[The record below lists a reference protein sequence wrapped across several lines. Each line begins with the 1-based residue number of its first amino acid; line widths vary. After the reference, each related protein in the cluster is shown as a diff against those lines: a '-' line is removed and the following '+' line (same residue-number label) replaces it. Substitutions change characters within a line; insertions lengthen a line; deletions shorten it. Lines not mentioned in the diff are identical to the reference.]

1 MYAIMNKH
9 LIQAWFLLLGCF
21 SVTAMADDCES
32 SAEGCVEIGKWQVA
46 VAVGVGVRT
55 NPVIDND
62 DIPLYVIPQISYNG
76 ERVFLQNLDLGYILF
91 EDDTRQFN
99 LLLTPSYDQVFFRR
113 WDVNNFVLSE
123 NLLSDPGPTF
133 GPSTDAY
140 HKLIDTD
147 QLRKRRMGGLAGFE
161 YNHQFNKVD
170 LQLHALQEF
179 TGYHDG
185 QEVRIAL
192 ARHFL
197 AGKHHWILSA
207 GAIWQSEAVL
217 DYYYGIRE
225 GEGGT
230 LGYRYN
236 PGSGVSGVARL
247 DWNYRINER
256 WSLNFTTAYR
266 RLASGIRRSPI
277 VNDDKVIT
285 SFIGGAYH
293 F

>member
-1 MYAIMNKH
+1 MYPIMNKQ
-9 LIQAWFLLLGCF
+9 LIRAMLLLFGCYVVAA
-21 SVTAMADDCES
+21 SAADCDS
-32 SAEGCVEIGKWQVA
+32 STEGCVEVGKWQVA

-62 DIPLYVIPQISYNG
+62 DIPLYVIPQVSYNG
-76 ERVFLQNLDLGYILF
+76 ERFFLQNLDLGFILF

-113 WDVNNFVLSE
+113 WDVNNFVLTE
-123 NLLSDPGPTF
+123 NLVSEPGPMF
-133 GPSTDAY
+133 GPATDAY
-140 HKLIDTD
+140 HKLIDTS
-147 QLRKRRMGGLAGFE
+147 QLRKRRMAGLAGFE
-161 YNHQFNKVD
+161 YNHQFNKLD
-170 LQLHALQEF
+170 LQVHALQEF

-185 QEVRIAL
+185 QELRIAL
-192 ARHFL
+192 ARHVL

-207 GAIWQSEAVL
+207 GAIWQSSDVL

-230 LGYRYN
+230 LGYRYH
-236 PGSGVSGVARL
+236 PDSGVSGVARV
-247 DWNYRINER
+247 DWNYRINDR
-256 WSLNFTTAYR
+256 WSLTFTTAYR
-266 RLASGIRRSPI
+266 QLASGIRRSPI

-285 SFIGGAYH
+285 SFIGGVYH